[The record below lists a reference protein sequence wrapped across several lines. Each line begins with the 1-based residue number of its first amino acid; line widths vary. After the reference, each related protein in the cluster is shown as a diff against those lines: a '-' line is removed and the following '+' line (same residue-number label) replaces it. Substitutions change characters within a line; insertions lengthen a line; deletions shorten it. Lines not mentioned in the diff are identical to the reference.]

1 VGTEILLPSEEVM
14 VPKIVVVC
22 ESQIQ
27 ISPTRLHNVT
37 TQRGA
42 VTNKGHE
49 SQVIETTDLTLRT
62 ELVCLYA
69 GNKG

>member
-1 VGTEILLPSEEVM
+1 VGTEILLPSEEVT
-14 VPKIVVVC
+14 VPKIVVAS

-37 TQRGA
+37 TQKGA

-49 SQVIETTDLTLRT
+49 SWVIETTDLILRT
-62 ELVCLYA
+62 ELVCLYG